1 MFWTNLLKTS
11 AQTGAAAAA
20 GTAASAGVDSPWYR
34 DLRKPGLQPPAAVF
48 PVVWTVLYADLAVT
62 SAAVLTELQRPTRPG
77 AHRRGADRQHR
88 RSRAPGGAGTARARR
103 RPAPLRRLVRLRHGP
118 ERPHPPAQL
127 LSGSGRP
134 GPAQRAETV
143 IAPWR

>member
-48 PVVWTVLYADLAVT
+48 PVVWTVLYVDGRLAFAAAR
-62 SAAVLTELQRPTRPG
+62 SAMP
-77 AHRRGADRQHR
+77 
-88 RSRAPGGAGTARARR
+88 
-103 RPAPLRRLVRLRHGP
+103 
-118 ERPHPPAQL
+118 
-127 LSGSGRP
+127 
-134 GPAQRAETV
+134 
-143 IAPWR
+143 